1 MDFFMKTK
9 YTTADLEAAH
19 EAIAG
24 GESIKS
30 VLKRTGMSYSP
41 VWCFHTWT
49 TNGELNR
56 RVDLAGVTEAKAD
69 AIIAKLRSEKRS
81 WGEIACIVTRTES
94 QCRRS
99 YERVANVQ
107 AVGTRIGQGGR
118 WWSDEE
124 ALYRGEGP
132 EGNRAN
138 NGPMVTP
145 GTRVTSALSTL
156 AEQDARD
163 LKSMKVAE
171 LRVLLGKP
179 EGDKTPKAKLLKEAA
194 EAFAS

>member
-1 MDFFMKTK
+1 MEFFMKTK
-9 YTTADLEAAH
+9 YTTAALEEAH
-19 EAIAG
+19 KAIAG
-24 GESIKS
+24 GETIKS

-49 TNGELNR
+49 TNGELKR
-56 RVDLAGVTEAKAD
+56 RVDLAGMTEAKAD
-69 AIIAKLRSEKRS
+69 QIIAKLRNEKRS
-81 WGEIACIVTRTES
+81 WGEVACIVTRTES

-107 AVGTRIGQGGR
+107 AVGTRIGHGGR
-118 WWSDEE
+118 FWSDEE

-138 NGPMVTP
+138 HGPMVTP
-145 GTRVTSALSTL
+145 GTRADSALASL
-156 AEQDARD
+156 AEQDQRD
-163 LKSMKVAE
+163 LKSMKVPE
-171 LRVLLGKP
+171 LRVLLGKA

-194 EAFAS
+194 EAFAG